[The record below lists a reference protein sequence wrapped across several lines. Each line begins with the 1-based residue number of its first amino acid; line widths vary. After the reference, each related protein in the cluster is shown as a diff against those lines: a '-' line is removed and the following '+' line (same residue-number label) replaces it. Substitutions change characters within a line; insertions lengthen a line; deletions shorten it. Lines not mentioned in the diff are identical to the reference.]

1 MGQEECRSMVAV
13 VEKVMVHA
21 VAVVSVDQK
30 TRQSKVHQ
38 DINTDMVM
46 AMVRRWQ
53 KKKIAAKMER
63 AAPTIAVL

>member
-1 MGQEECRSMVAV
+1 MVAV

-21 VAVVSVDQK
+21 VEVASVGQK

-46 AMVRRWQ
+46 AWYPTCSGVLVYRKRLLQRWNVQ
-53 KKKIAAKMER
+53 R
-63 AAPTIAVL
+63 QQ